1 MPPFMSPLIS
11 WYVSLATTYVV
22 GLVTAPYVAVL
33 VNPLLRGTV
42 KTTIRISSEVKK
54 LATEAVEDFQNI
66 TAEANAEFTGAEV
79 ETRDSR
85 AGRR

>member
-1 MPPFMSPLIS
+1 MSPLIS
-11 WYVSLATTYVV
+11 WYASLATTYVV

-54 LATEAVEDFQNI
+54 LATEAVEDFQDI
-66 TAEANAEFTGAEV
+66 AAEANAEFAAAEV
-79 ETRDSR
+79 ESQDSG
-85 AGRR
+85 ADRR